1 MDSSSR
7 IPSRANGGPPPTD
20 RAIAPP
26 GVARRKRRNLNS
38 IVREAL
44 LARRYRN
51 SFCPHE
57 FAFDWGA
64 IRHNRISLVNR
75 LVADNLDGDYLEIGC
90 ASNLLFDAVMAA
102 RKVGVDPR
110 AGGTHRQTSDDFF
123 RDHPDAR
130 FDVVFID
137 GLHHYAQVHR
147 DVVNALKATRAGGWI
162 GLHDM
167 LPRDWIEEHVPQIS
181 TSRWTGDGWKVA
193 FELTASTDV
202 DFRLLAIDHGV
213 GVVRVLRDEATIPDF
228 GERLGTKRFS
238 YLYEHFAELPIVD
251 YDSGR
256 AWIDAHR
263 AWEAEPR
270 SDHFCRTERAP

>member
-1 MDSSSR
+1 MHSATVP
-7 IPSRANGGPPPTD
+7 PSPT
-20 RAIAPP
+20 
-26 GVARRKRRNLNS
+26 RRKKRNLNS
-38 IVREAL
+38 IVREAVL
-44 LARRYRN
+44 TRRYRE
-51 SFCPHE
+51 SYCAHG
-57 FAFDWGA
+57 FDYDWA
-64 IRHNRISLVNR
+64 TIRHNRISLVNR
-75 LVADNLDGDYLEIGC
+75 LVADNPGGDYLEIGC

-110 AGGTHRQTSDDFF
+110 SGGTHRETSDDFF
-123 RDHPDAR
+123 RDHPDDR

-193 FELTASTDV
+193 FELIASPDV

-213 GVVRVLRDEATIPDF
+213 GVVRVLNDGAEIPDF
-228 GERLGTKRFS
+228 AESLGARRFS
-238 YLYEHFAELPIVD
+238 YLYEHFAELPIMD
-251 YDSGR
+251 YDAGR
-256 AWIDAHR
+256 AWID
-263 AWEAEPR
+263 
-270 SDHFCRTERAP
+270 SYRT